1 MPAPLF
7 TVITL
12 FVAKAASLAI
22 NKARATVPASTIWGC
37 MPASG
42 EHLLF
47 GGQLFG
53 GCMPASTNWGL
64 YASIYYLE
72 VACQHLLF
80 GGCMPASL
88 FTVITLF
95 VAKAASLRALRSA
108 VSAKRA
114 SHSPRTTAKRSALPS
129 SRSCVSRC
137 VCVCVCMSVRMCVCV
152 CMCVYASKLQQVQS

>member
-22 NKARATVPASTIWGC
+22 NKAHATVPASTIWGC

-42 EHLLF
+42 GHLLI

-53 GCMPASTNWGL
+53 GCMPA
-64 YASIYYLE
+64 
-72 VACQHLLF
+72 
-80 GGCMPASL
+80 PL

-95 VAKAASLRALRSA
+95 VAKAASLAINKAHATVPTS
-108 VSAKRA
+108 
-114 SHSPRTTAKRSALPS
+114 TI
-129 SRSCVSRC
+129 
-137 VCVCVCMSVRMCVCV
+137 
-152 CMCVYASKLQQVQS
+152 